1 MSVDVEFARVATP
14 NEDSIVA
21 VNAYRKKIST
31 QIKSDG
37 CSILLR
43 SSYGTAGIKTKVGV
57 NYFKYNV
64 VGLKL
69 YSYRVDLEVDYNI
82 KTKLTI
88 KQAVERY
95 LLDMELYKS
104 KITDLLPRFQPFVL
118 QNTITY

>member
-1 MSVDVEFARVATP
+1 M
-14 NEDSIVA
+14 
-21 VNAYRKKIST
+21 
-31 QIKSDG
+31 
-37 CSILLR
+37 LR